1 MKRTIVFALCLYMIS
16 CTNRKSIPKDVLP
29 MDSMQNIM
37 KDLVMAGEYA
47 TKFVSQD
54 STIKDKVKANQDLME
69 TVFKIHNITREE
81 FKHSLTFYES
91 RPDLNKLIFDS
102 LAADAN
108 RNKPDLNRPR
118 TSGMNQTVIP
128 VKPTHIPTRKMGLP
142 AKSMGIPSNNPDFHR
157 KPTDTPIKRAP

>member
-1 MKRTIVFALCLYMIS
+1 
-16 CTNRKSIPKDVLP
+16 
-29 MDSMQNIM
+29 MQKVM

-54 STIKDKVKANQDLME
+54 SSIKDKVKANQDLME

-108 RNKPDLNRPR
+108 RNKPDLYRPR
-118 TSGMNQTVIP
+118 TSVMNPAVIP
-128 VKPTHIPTRKMGLP
+128 VKPTHIPKKT
-142 AKSMGIPSNNPDFHR
+142 IPG
-157 KPTDTPIKRAP
+157 KPTTSPIKRAP